1 MVRSRATWLGLLAVV
16 TLGGL
21 VYLFLDVTA
30 DPVSSAASAAAD
42 GDEPPARIAAT
53 ETAQPEPG
61 GKPARKV
68 TPFRPTMST
77 GPAQPDEIDTRRDED
92 PPALAED
99 TGDKPALGA
108 DAELAEEMALASKYY
123 DGNDYEAAQKQALR
137 VLAKEPENTR
147 MLRVVVSSACMM
159 GDADTATKY
168 FPSLP
173 AGRDQRD
180 MVKRC
185 SRYEIT
191 LPEPKQVYPKGGSR
205 GPRGGGDTPIR

>member
-30 DPVSSAASAAAD
+30 DPVSSAASAAAT
-42 GDEPPARIAAT
+42 GDEPPARIGAT
-53 ETAQPEPG
+53 EAAQPEPG

-68 TPFRPTMST
+68 TPFRPTMSS
-77 GPAQPDEIDTRRDED
+77 GPAEPEVTDTRRDED

-99 TGDKPALGA
+99 TGDKQELGKL
-108 DAELAEEMALASKYY
+108 DEEMALASKYY

-137 VLAKEPENTR
+137 VLAKEPENIR

>member
-21 VYLFLDVTA
+21 VYLFLDVT
-30 DPVSSAASAAAD
+30 
-42 GDEPPARIAAT
+42 
-53 ETAQPEPG
+53 
-61 GKPARKV
+61 
-68 TPFRPTMST
+68 
-77 GPAQPDEIDTRRDED
+77 
-92 PPALAED
+92 
-99 TGDKPALGA
+99 A